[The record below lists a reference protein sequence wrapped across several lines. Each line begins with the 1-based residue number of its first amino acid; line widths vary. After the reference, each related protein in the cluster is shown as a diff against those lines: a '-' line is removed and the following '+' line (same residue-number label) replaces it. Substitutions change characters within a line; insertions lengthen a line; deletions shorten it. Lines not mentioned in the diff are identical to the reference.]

1 MSTVAT
7 IKALVDTGMTFAEAV
22 KTQGVDAG
30 DVFWLVFKL
39 WVNDYIR
46 VRNPSAYGLMSLF
59 GLILED
65 EDTLNQLDLLWRTCS
80 PVRWTGRRPSR
91 PARLRRRHH
100 PGRPW
105 TPQSRRSVGSSMRV
119 RLGPLPGGLAGRGS
133 RGRPR
138 AVGQVQHPRRRR
150 GVTGPDGDPDRG
162 PGPRRPRSVIS
173 VGGQLD
179 VEVP

>member
-1 MSTVAT
+1 MST

-65 EDTLNQLDLLWRTCS
+65 EDTLNQLDL
-80 PVRWTGRRPSR
+80 G
-91 PARLRRRHH
+91 PA
-100 PGRPW
+100 G
-105 TPQSRRSVGSSMRV
+105 
-119 RLGPLPGGLAGRGS
+119 
-133 RGRPR
+133 
-138 AVGQVQHPRRRR
+138 
-150 GVTGPDGDPDRG
+150 
-162 PGPRRPRSVIS
+162 
-173 VGGQLD
+173 
-179 VEVP
+179 